1 MYLTKEQEK
10 MLNGEYGEV
19 VERFMRLLVKLGEIY
34 NADKLIP
41 ITSVQIAGVSYKSI
55 GDPGLEFLDDIASKN
70 VKVKVPSFLNPAG
83 VDLENTNE
91 FPEYFVEKQ
100 KRIIDAYRRLGI
112 RITATCTPYFISVLP
127 RFGEH
132 VAWSESSAVSFVNS
146 VLGARTNREGAL
158 SSLASAVCGFT
169 PNYGL
174 HLDEN
179 RNPHFLI
186 KVDAKL
192 KTMSDFGALG
202 YLVGKMVGGKIPYFT
217 GFSGGVDELKALGA
231 AMAASGAVA
240 LYHVEAI
247 TPEAGYVDKNDVE
260 KISIDELDIKKAYE
274 ELGSEEKPDLIT
286 IGCPHASIKEI
297 EYVARKLKNKK
308 IKIPIWIFT
317 SRPMK
322 MLAEKLG
329 YVEMIEKAGGR
340 VFADTCMV
348 VSPIEEMNYRVVAT
362 NSGKAAKYLPGLC
375 KKVVVFRGLDELVNM
390 AIN

>member
-10 MLNGEYGEV
+10 MLKGEYGEV
-19 VERFMRLLVKLGEIY
+19 VEKFMRLLVKLGEIY
-34 NADKLIP
+34 KADRLIP

-55 GDPGLEFLDDIASKN
+55 GDPGLEFLEDIASKN
-70 VKVKVPSFLNPAG
+70 IKVKVPSFLNPAG

-100 KRIIDAYRRLGI
+100 KRIIDTYRRLGI
-112 RITATCTPYFISVLP
+112 RITATCTPYLIGVLP

-158 SSLASAVCGFT
+158 SSLASSICGFT

-179 RNPHFLI
+179 RNPHFLV
-186 KVDAKL
+186 KVNVKL
-192 KTMSDFGALG
+192 KSISDFGALG
-202 YLVGKMVGGKIPYFT
+202 YLVGKIVGGKIPYFT
-217 GFSGGVDELKALGA
+217 GLSGDVDQLKALGA

-240 LYHVEAI
+240 LYHVEGV
-247 TPEAGYVDKNDVE
+247 TPEANYVDKSDVE
-260 KISIDELDIKKAYE
+260 KISIDEFDIKKAYE
-274 ELGSEEKPDLIT
+274 ELGNEEKPDLIT

-329 YVEMIEKAGGR
+329 YVKIIEEAGGR

-348 VSPIEEMNYRVVAT
+348 VSPMEEMNYRVVAT

-375 KKVVVFRGLDELVNM
+375 KKVVVFNSLEKLIDLSLQ
-390 AIN
+390 

>member
-132 VAWSESSAVSFVNS
+132 VAWSESSAVSFINS

-240 LYHVEAI
+240 LYHVEGV
-247 TPEAGYVDKNDVE
+247 TPEASYVDKNNVE
-260 KISIDELDIKKAYE
+260 KISIDERDIKKAYE

-329 YVEMIEKAGGR
+329 YVEMIEKADGR

-375 KKVVVFRGLDELVNM
+375 KKIVVFRSLDELVNM